1 MTADGLGL
9 YKPLKV
15 ASTNIR
21 ISEEKLAEFERRC
34 LRENVEKT
42 WPLFSN
48 VNEGPVI
55 GCTCSST
62 NGVNISLL
70 KSSPVL

>member
-1 MTADGLGL
+1 M
-9 YKPLKV
+9 
-15 ASTNIR
+15 
-21 ISEEKLAEFERRC
+21 
-34 LRENVEKT
+34 EKT

-62 NGVNISLL
+62 NGVNILL
-70 KSSPVL
+70 VKSSPVL